1 MEQNNK
7 PKFQQINSLDE
18 LKTACDGVCTD
29 FFIKLNFGA
38 RSSKNISYN
47 REQDRFYIVNE
58 IDGTEQRLNSKNIMN
73 ERYTNIGKAI
83 QMGAFYKY

>member
-1 MEQNNK
+1 MEQNNN

-18 LKTACDGVCTD
+18 LKTACEGVCTD
-29 FFIKLNFGA
+29 FFIQLNFGA